1 MLPISD
7 AYMLRSKPP
16 PDLPCPALTACS
28 PPTQNTLRKMG
39 DQDSVP
45 AIQNAIGQG
54 TGVSKHAICPDL
66 PCPALTVCRPR
77 PQNMLRNIGD
87 QDSVPAIQNA
97 IGQAYVAT
105 NKEICMRMAS
115 SSEAGSCAV
124 TFLVTRAAGALHLFI
139 ANAGDCRAVLCTGEL
154 TLRHLFG
161 GRGGCVPDTKLS
173 EVLAA
178 VYLKN
183 ELLMNAR
190 LSGQSVLCLC
200 SA

>member
-1 MLPISD
+1 MSAAASEACFTMPT
-7 AYMLRSKPP
+7 AKPYMLRSK
-16 PDLPCPALTACS
+16 T
-28 PPTQNTLRKMG
+28 
-39 DQDSVP
+39 
-45 AIQNAIGQG
+45 I
-54 TGVSKHAICPDL
+54 HPDL

-139 ANAGDCRAVLCTGEL
+139 ANAGDCRAVLCTGEMPCPL
-154 TLRHLFG
+154 
-161 GRGGCVPDTKLS
+161 GGCVPIRRL
-173 EVLAA
+173 
-178 VYLKN
+178 Y
-183 ELLMNAR
+183 ELVGSCEPAER
-190 LSGQSVLCLC
+190 
-200 SA
+200 A